1 MDCLATV
8 LKKNNLTI
16 SVAESCTGG
25 LLASHLT
32 DIIGSGQYFMGG
44 VIAYN
49 RIVKTELLNVPEN
62 IEVVSPKTVVAMNA
76 GLKDLITSDIQVSVT
91 GYIGTNYDKPDLSN
105 TIYYGIFYNY
115 IDTIFTINLP
125 ENCPTRLDAKL
136 TIVSNIIN
144 NIYRIITHD
153 SYFI

>member
-1 MDCLATV
+1 V
-8 LKKNNLTI
+8 LKKKNLTI
-16 SVAESCTGG
+16 SVAESCTSG

-76 GLKDLITSDIQVSVT
+76 GLKNLITSDIQVSVT
-91 GYIGTNYDKPDLSN
+91 GYIGTNYYKPELSN
-105 TIYYGIFYNY
+105 TVYYGIFYNY
-115 IDTIFTINLP
+115 IDTIFKITLP
-125 ENCPTRLDAKL
+125 ENYPARLGAKL
-136 TIVSNIIN
+136 AIVSNIIN

>member
-91 GYIGTNYDKPDLSN
+91 GYIGTNYDKPELSN
-105 TIYYGIFYNY
+105 TVYYGIFYNY
-115 IDTIFTINLP
+115 IDTIFKITLP

>member
-144 NIYRIITHD
+144 NIYRIITRKN
-153 SYFI
+153 YYL